1 MCYALVCLP
10 TGAVKMHGC
19 ALVFLCH
26 IQDSAHHGTDTIAA
40 LCLCSLLSSLR
51 RLTLGRVKVSLP
63 ALQPIA
69 TRLHELNIHG
79 SRLQGS
85 AEGFLTK
92 GWTALTSLALTN
104 TRMEDATLS
113 AALELPAVEGVD
125 ICWFEGHQGG
135 ELQIDQLIGSCPQ
148 ISRLEFQL
156 LWSQR
161 LRQASRQSCTLVDF
175 KRLVNLNIMSCSVQ
189 TNMDLDLPLS
199 LTQLQFGGYMGG
211 GTGSVD
217 FFWALQEAVKCVRR
231 GAQLH
236 KLICHRTEAYLQ
248 PAQWGA
254 SLEDQHRRLGC
265 QLSGLRELQ
274 VMGAQKELLSA
285 LGAVASAAPCLIRL
299 EIETRDWDQKSNLRV
314 NVSPICSATLES
326 IRVTNCRSVRPDLP
340 APQVLL
346 TLLPGCTR
354 LQEVVV
360 HFMGGPVEGAAVKIR
375 CHSCSPRCTMPV
387 VGHADDDHKVPE
399 EVSAGAYNDVV
410 VNFVRVACSE
420 EGVRECTVLYACHA
434 AGPEQAPLWGHAVMP
449 GIL

>member
-1 MCYALVCLP
+1 MTVACIVVLRPLTTSWTSGVLCSGMLANWRCKD
-10 TGAVKMHGC
+10 AWC

-217 FFWALQEAVKCVRR
+217 FFWALQRGCEVRQAR
-231 GAQLH
+231 GAAAQADLPP
-236 KLICHRTEAYLQ
+236 HRGVPAACAVGRQ
-248 PAQWGA
+248 PGGSAQAPGMPAQRPAGA
-254 SLEDQHRRLGC
+254 AGHGRPERA
-265 QLSGLRELQ
+265 
-274 VMGAQKELLSA
+274 AQRIGRSRKRSA
-285 LGAVASAAPCLIRL
+285 L
-299 EIETRDWDQKSNLRV
+299 SN
-314 NVSPICSATLES
+314 P
-326 IRVTNCRSVRPDLP
+326 P
-340 APQVLL
+340 
-346 TLLPGCTR
+346 
-354 LQEVVV
+354 
-360 HFMGGPVEGAAVKIR
+360 
-375 CHSCSPRCTMPV
+375 
-387 VGHADDDHKVPE
+387 
-399 EVSAGAYNDVV
+399 
-410 VNFVRVACSE
+410 
-420 EGVRECTVLYACHA
+420 
-434 AGPEQAPLWGHAVMP
+434 
-449 GIL
+449 